1 MGAGPARGRR
11 LRALIF
17 RAAFACLVL
26 VAASG
31 EKAEAQA
38 VTPDL
43 FSPSRATQIA
53 PGNLAPRP
61 IGATLSVDPNATPDS
76 SAAPRRRVAEQPA
89 SSPAGNAPANGLPAA
104 NGASDTGYDSLN
116 RTRKQPKYYPAQAK
130 PKKPPGP
137 GTPPPKDPPR
147 TSTGQ
152 LRLSIPP
159 SSTANTQPVPPG
171 MAGTVPGQPSRRR
184 LKIDDDPFGA
194 VGDYAGGFLI
204 KSAVELSGGYDTNPA
219 RTFEPH
225 GLPFWVVAPEFLAVS
240 DWERHA
246 VVADLRGSF
255 TGYGGTL
262 PATVD
267 GLANP
272 APVNIDRPDFTGH
285 VDGRLDVTRDF
296 DLTAQT
302 RLRVATDNPGSPNIQ
317 AGLARYPVFATFGG
331 TLGFDQR
338 FNRLQVSAGATA
350 DRTVY
355 QNSTLTDGETA
366 SNDDR
371 NFNQYGGISRVSYEL
386 KPGLKPFVEAEGD
399 TRVHDQVLDRN
410 GFARDSNGG
419 YVKGGT
425 SFEFTRLL
433 TGELAVGWSERTY
446 TDPRLRPPAGPLD
459 DRLAGVERHAAD
471 DGEVLL
477 RHADRRDH
485 AAGRLRRAGAH
496 LCGRGRSRF
505 SPLADRHRQVHL
517 RHLRLSRRHPQG
529 QDLLGRGRSHLQDE
543 PQPLD
548 QGHHPPRHPRFQRAI
563 VELAGDGGNAGGE
576 VAELRGGS
584 CEIRTL
590 CLVIPGCAEG
600 AGPESITPSPW
611 LWIPGSPLCGAPE

>member
-1 MGAGPARGRR
+1 

-26 VAASG
+26 VATSR

-184 LKIDDDPFGA
+184 LKIDDDPFGT

-371 NFNQYGGISRVSYEL
+371 NFNQYGGISRVSYDL

-399 TRVHDQVLDRN
+399 TRVHDQALDRN

-446 TDPRLRPPAGPLD
+446 TDPRL
-459 DRLAGVERHAAD
+459 DRLQGLLTTASLVWSVTPLTTAKFFSDTQIAETTLPGASGVLVHTYAV
-471 DGEVLL
+471 EVDHDFRRWLTGIGKFTYGTY
-477 RHADRRDH
+477 DYQGDIRRDKTY
-485 AAGRLRRAGAH
+485 
-496 LCGRGRSRF
+496 S
-505 SPLADRHRQVHL
+505 
-517 RHLRLSRRHPQG
+517 
-529 QDLLGRGRSHLQDE
+529 
-543 PQPLD
+543 
-548 QGHHPPRHPRFQRAI
+548 
-563 VELAGDGGNAGGE
+563 VEGN
-576 VAELRGGS
+576 LIYKMNRN
-584 CEIRTL
+584 
-590 CLVIPGCAEG
+590 
-600 AGPESITPSPW
+600 
-611 LWIPGSPLCGAPE
+611 LWIKGTIRHDILDSNVPLSSSQATVVMLGVRLQN